1 MSDWLPKGGWTFT
14 PEDVA
19 SRITPDENGFVAP
32 LDILSTADPLSD
44 NSYARGP
51 TRLALQIGGR
61 QLSASGQGNV
71 HCPDDGGTVK
81 LGFVAVATEMYAGCF
96 IIQAVMPPEPDCD
109 VTLSERV
116 FGNGVL
122 DEKLKR
128 ITTAAFNKVRLFS
141 LL

>member
-32 LDILSTADPLSD
+32 LDILSTADPLSA

-51 TRLALQIGGR
+51 TRLVLQIGGR

-81 LGFVAVATEMYAGCF
+81 LGFVAVATEIYAGCF
-96 IIQAVMPPEPDCD
+96 TIQAVMPPAPDCD

-128 ITTAAFNKVRLFS
+128 ITTVAFNKVRLFS